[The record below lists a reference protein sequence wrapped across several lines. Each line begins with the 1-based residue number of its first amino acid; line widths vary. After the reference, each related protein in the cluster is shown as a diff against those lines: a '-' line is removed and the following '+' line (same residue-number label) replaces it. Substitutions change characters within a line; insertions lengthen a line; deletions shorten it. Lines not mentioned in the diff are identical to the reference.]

1 MPPETAAWLSRL
13 LPWRAPVD
21 ANAVRLARTAV
32 AHLKPA
38 VVITG
43 GSRGIGL
50 ALAKRFIEADHTTVI
65 VARNALTLAEAVA
78 GLKTATGVEPLSI
91 LCDVTEPNAAE
102 IIAAALAGAN
112 LYLDVLVNNAGT
124 GLAGPFLEQTP
135 QDLSRLLALNVESLT
150 RLTRAA
156 LPDMIARRQ
165 GGILNIASLGAYVPG
180 PNQAAYYASKAYIL
194 SLTEA
199 IASEVAGQGV
209 RVSALA
215 PGPVDTGFHRDMGAE
230 RSPYRMILPSMTADR
245 VARSAYRRFM
255 FGQRVIAPGL
265 FNLVFV
271 VALKVLP
278 HIITV
283 PMMRGLLKREFFR
296 R

>member
-1 MPPETAAWLSRL
+1 MQNEPAVWLSRL
-13 LPWRAPVD
+13 MPWRAHFDPD
-21 ANAVRLARTAV
+21 AVRAARIAV

-50 ALAKRFIEADHTTVI
+50 ALAKRFIEAGHTTVI
-65 VARNALTLAEAVA
+65 VARNAPKLSEAVA
-78 GLKTATGVEPLSI
+78 DLKAATGTEPVSI

-102 IIAAALAGAN
+102 VILTALAGAN

-135 QDLSRLLALNVESLT
+135 NDISRLLALNIESLT
-150 RLTRAA
+150 RLTRTA

-165 GGILNIASLGAYVPG
+165 GGILNVASLGAYIPG
-180 PNQAAYYASKAYIL
+180 PHQAAYYASKSYVL

-209 RVSALA
+209 RVSALT
-215 PGPVDTGFHRDMGAE
+215 PGPVDTEFHQNMGAE
-230 RSPYRMILPSMTADR
+230 RSLYRIILPSMSPDR
-245 VARSAYRRFM
+245 IARSAYRGFM
-255 FGQRVIAPGL
+255 FGQRVIVPGI
-265 FNLVFV
+265 FNTAFV

-278 HIITV
+278 HIVTV
-283 PMMRGLLKREFFR
+283 PMMRGLLRREFFPR
-296 R
+296 